1 VAIDIE
7 DSCIPVFSKRSE
19 ECLSSPLY
27 RKQKLF
33 GWQKSPTQALGNKAT
48 SSLCCFMEHACCH
61 TLSHRG
67 ACVLPYTTTSGDYGM
82 WGNFNAHSQ
91 ILNLIVY
98 IVHVLKPP
106 YVWLA
111 LAADNDQ
118 CHSVCCVLAQL
129 VDFTALMAVS
139 SLVPRLSP
147 RLQWYCKWGSVSIS
161 GLMVDFTSLDMLAA
175 NISTDKLKLCT
186 FSCVW

>member
-1 VAIDIE
+1 M
-7 DSCIPVFSKRSE
+7 PVFSKRSE

-27 RKQKLF
+27 RKQELF
-33 GWQKSPTQALGNKAT
+33 GWRKSPTQALGTEAT
-48 SSLCCFMEHACCH
+48 SSLH
-61 TLSHRG
+61 G
-67 ACVLPYTTTSGDYGM
+67 ACVLRYTTTSGDYGM

-111 LAADNDQ
+111 LAAYNDQ

-129 VDFTALMAVS
+129 VDVTKLWWQSLALCPGFHLRVY
-139 SLVPRLSP
+139 
-147 RLQWYCKWGSVSIS
+147 RLQWYCKWQTPRGKAWVRGSVSTS
-161 GLMVDFTSLDMLAA
+161 GLMVDFTSLDTLAA
-175 NISTDKLKLCT
+175 NISTGKFKLCT
-186 FSCVW
+186 SSCVW